1 MLITI
6 SIAIL
11 MSIFQTLFML
21 PILSFFLV
29 FDKEKTID
37 SIFVI
42 TIIGLSSLFLL
53 TCILNLKSYDVDLAF
68 SKSIEGL
75 TKSIIPY
82 IISMILIIKYKL
94 YNNKIWF
101 SKILPW
107 IGGIFVVLFLI
118 IFILIMFMV

>member
-53 TCILNLKSYDVDLAF
+53 TCILNLKSYDVDLAI
-68 SKSIEGL
+68 SKSIEWL

-94 YNNKIWF
+94 YNKIWF

-118 IFILIMFMV
+118 IFISIMFMV

>member
-29 FDKEKTID
+29 FNKEKTID

-53 TCILNLKSYDVDLAF
+53 TCILNLKSYDVDLAI

-94 YNNKIWF
+94 YNKIWF

-118 IFILIMFMV
+118 IFISIMFMV